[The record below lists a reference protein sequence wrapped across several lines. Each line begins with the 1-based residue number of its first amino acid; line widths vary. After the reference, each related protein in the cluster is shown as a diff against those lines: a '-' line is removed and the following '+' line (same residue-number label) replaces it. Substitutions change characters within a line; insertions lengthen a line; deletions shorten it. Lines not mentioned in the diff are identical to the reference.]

1 MLEREKSLRP
11 EFSPSPPT
19 LKKAM
24 DSRSTL
30 TARAARFRREE
41 QRAPPPLP
49 TNRITVSEGKV
60 VTSDKDV
67 ALRKLLERKAIAG
80 VPLTADQQRV
90 LSSLGASAN
99 QMSSRSLSQLKT
111 APSRG
116 TMSTSQPKKT
126 DRGKSNTGHRTAS
139 PAKAGLGDF
148 LRKKEHDPK
157 EENKLRRKIRDC
169 EALESA
175 AATGATLEANQRS
188 KMEGKAALVAQLE
201 RLVLAQKS

>member
-1 MLEREKSLRP
+1 MA
-11 EFSPSPPT
+11 T
-19 LKKAM
+19 I

-41 QRAPPPLP
+41 QKPPPPLP

-67 ALRKLLERKAIAG
+67 ALRKLLERKATAG
-80 VPLTADQQRV
+80 VPLTVDQQRV

-99 QMSSRSLSQLKT
+99 QMSSRSASQLKT

-116 TMSTSQPKKT
+116 MTSTSQPKKT
-126 DRGKSNTGHRTAS
+126 ADRGKSNTGHRTAS

-157 EENKLRRKIRDC
+157 DENKLRRKIRDC

-175 AATGATLEANQRS
+175 AAAGATLEANQRS
-188 KMEGKAALVAQLE
+188 KMEGKAALVAELE
-201 RLVLAQKS
+201 RLLLAQKR

>member
-1 MLEREKSLRP
+1 MAFLPARHFRKMA
-11 EFSPSPPT
+11 T
-19 LKKAM
+19 I
-24 DSRSTL
+24 DSRSAL
-30 TARAARFRREE
+30 AARAARFRREE
-41 QRAPPPLP
+41 QRPPPPLP

-67 ALRKLLERKAIAG
+67 ALRKLLERKAVAG

-99 QMSSRSLSQLKT
+99 QMSSRSASQLKP

-126 DRGKSNTGHRTAS
+126 AGKSNTGHRTAS

-169 EALESA
+169 EALELA
-175 AATGATLEANQRS
+175 AAAGATLEANQRS
-188 KMEGKAALVAQLE
+188 KMEGKAALVAELE
-201 RLVLAQKS
+201 RLLLAQKR

>member
-1 MLEREKSLRP
+1 
-11 EFSPSPPT
+11 
-19 LKKAM
+19 M

-126 DRGKSNTGHRTAS
+126 DRVRATRATG
-139 PAKAGLGDF
+139 L
-148 LRKKEHDPK
+148 LRQPK
-157 EENKLRRKIRDC
+157 QDSAISFERRSTIRRKRTSFGGRS
-169 EALESA
+169 ATARRSSLRLPLVPLSRRTSA
-175 AATGATLEANQRS
+175 ARWRARRRSWRSSSAWCWRRRASVLLEC
-188 KMEGKAALVAQLE
+188 GV
-201 RLVLAQKS
+201 

>member
-1 MLEREKSLRP
+1 MRS
-11 EFSPSPPT
+11 FCTPSPRS
-19 LKKAM
+19 LSKMAM
-24 DSRSTL
+24 IDSRSTL

-41 QRAPPPLP
+41 QRPPPPLP

-67 ALRKLLERKAIAG
+67 ALRKLLERKATAG
-80 VPLTADQQRV
+80 VPLTVDQQRV

-99 QMSSRSLSQLKT
+99 QMSSRSASQLKT

-116 TMSTSQPKKT
+116 TTSTSQPKKT
-126 DRGKSNTGHRTAS
+126 ADRGKSNTGHRTAS

-157 EENKLRRKIRDC
+157 DENKLRRKIRDC

-175 AATGATLEANQRS
+175 AAAGATLEANQRS